1 MAIFSRDSSENHM
14 IEFTQS
20 KNPLIFWA
28 KGPLSDYSKTIQSQI
43 KELEEKESAR
53 AWERVYN
60 CYDYIYI
67 KFSNFNFITKMFPTI
82 SPDFRVGIENG
93 HITSVKFS
101 LTGELRGEH
110 NPHKRCRN
118 FASYDE
124 DSYSDGWSKE
134 EEMDYYGYEGPRN
147 DSVAYE
153 NWRDIQN

>member
-1 MAIFSRDSSENHM
+1 
-14 IEFTQS
+14 
-20 KNPLIFWA
+20 
-28 KGPLSDYSKTIQSQI
+28 
-43 KELEEKESAR
+43 
-53 AWERVYN
+53 
-60 CYDYIYI
+60 
-67 KFSNFNFITKMFPTI
+67 MFPTI

-93 HITSVKFS
+93 QFISVKFS

-110 NPHKRCRN
+110 NN
-118 FASYDE
+118 FVSYDE